1 MKKARLLKDT
11 AMKDTG
17 KVYSDKLGLRMLYL
31 NQLEHASE
39 AEIDNTLPRH
49 AREVYGSCE

>member
-1 MKKARLLKDT
+1 MKDT